1 MQKTLRQLMDDI
13 AHIDAGHV
21 KKSTLKGYNR
31 HQRDLNIEESWITE
45 AEQPGTQPGASAAL
59 LRGAKKWPSTRDEI
73 RAFQRANPP
82 LLPDGLIGKKTLA
95 VLSQQGYTPPA
106 GFTPVADRA
115 GAASEEPSIHRSS
128 GAGPKALSDAEID
141 ELRQQQ
147 IDQGG
152 GLNMPEKGDF
162 RGLKGQGRM
171 PPGQMP
177 PGAKPWKN
185 NPELQ
190 YTYNG
195 TFYDFESG
203 WTIDDDSPSLA
214 PGEKQREEARNTDV
228 YGNKAGSYEKIDIL
242 PVQSNPGIPS
252 GGNPNDMDR
261 INKAFGRGMKLG
273 ATWDYNG
280 AAISLWYRP
289 EGGKGRMYFDL
300 STLQGIMGD
309 WASGFKQAGFT
320 MTSLTNLGTVK
331 NNLGNAVGEE
341 FTLVNAQ
348 GQKLHGAGTVQQVA
362 FKTPDGKKG
371 YATVDFSFLGPEQ
384 VWQSGG
390 KEAWQNAFM
399 TASLAPGLTGFDPV
413 KAKKQIYKPD

>member
-1 MQKTLRQLMDDI
+1 MQKTFRQLMDDLE
-13 AHIDAGHV
+13 HIGAGHV
-21 KKSTLKGYNR
+21 KKSTLKGYKR
-31 HQRDLNIEESWITE
+31 HQRDLHLEESWVTE
-45 AEQPGTQPGASAAL
+45 AGPAEQ
-59 LRGAKKWPSTRDEI
+59 GAKKWPATATEI
-73 RAFQRANPP
+73 IAFQQANPP
-82 LLPDGLIGKKTLA
+82 LVPDGLIGKKTLA

-106 GFTPVADRA
+106 GFKPVADRA
-115 GAASEEPSIHRSS
+115 GAAAAADTSPSPAA
-128 GAGPKALSDAEID
+128 GARPRKLSDAEID
-141 ELRQQQ
+141 DLRQQQ

-152 GLNMPEKGDF
+152 SLNMPAKGDF

-171 PPGQMP
+171 PPGEMP

-195 TFYDFESG
+195 KFYDLNSG
-203 WTIDDDSPSLA
+203 WTIDDDSPDLA
-214 PGEKQREEARNTDV
+214 PGAKEREIARTTDV
-228 YGNKAGSYEKIDIL
+228 YGNREGSYEKIDIL

-331 NNLGNAVGEE
+331 NNLGNGVGEE
-341 FTLVNAQ
+341 FQLINAQ

-362 FKTPDGKKG
+362 FKTADGKQG
-371 YATVDFSFLGPEQ
+371 YATVDFSFLGPES

-399 TASLAPGLTGFDPV
+399 TATLAPGLTGFEPV